1 MKLGYILYGFVKK
14 QKEVSV
20 GSSAATTKNKKTPKE
35 SISTVQEYNPT
46 ISLYQKA

>member
-20 GSSAATTKNKKTPKE
+20 GSSAATTNNKEQKE
-35 SISTVQEYNPT
+35 AKGEHQYSTG
-46 ISLYQKA
+46 I